1 MNYLTE
7 ANKLEPKEKGK
18 ARAMASALAQAS
30 GKFLGKFVSGTM
42 VDVPLAAAEGFRVL
56 PGLYGG
62 NIHDSDRVTD
72 WKSGM
77 LGGAKTFAVGMAE
90 SCVDPFYQPYKGARD
105 AGALGFASGLF
116 NGTFSVIAKMGHGK
130 ILFLCY
136 FSISAF

>member
-56 PGLYGG
+56 LGLYRG

-72 WKSGM
+72 
-77 LGGAKTFAVGMAE
+77 
-90 SCVDPFYQPYKGARD
+90 
-105 AGALGFASGLF
+105 
-116 NGTFSVIAKMGHGK
+116 
-130 ILFLCY
+130 
-136 FSISAF
+136 